1 MSVTSR
7 GSTRVARSGISERFA
22 SASRVGPC
30 CLALILFATIIS
42 RCSRPSPKSAI
53 PAASAASR
61 YLDVLCHRGV
71 LQRGEAFFFLEIIVR
86 SVVVTASETDAVKL
100 ARRSFFV
107 PLLHALRVGFAP
119 WFFAL
124 VRSPSGSLLYD
135 KVLGTGSQRTLQPLK
150 TSLFIKVC
158 S

>member
-1 MSVTSR
+1 MWPGAV
-7 GSTRVARSGISERFA
+7 
-22 SASRVGPC
+22 
-30 CLALILFATIIS
+30 
-42 RCSRPSPKSAI
+42 SPNDSHLLPAWA
-53 PAASAASR
+53 PAASHS
-61 YLDVLCHRGV
+61 YYSQPLSLDAHAPPQKAQFPLPQQQADILTYCVTAVFYSGV
-71 LQRGEAFFFLEIIVR
+71 SHFFFEIIVR

-135 KVLGTGSQRTLQPLK
+135 KVLGTGSQLTPQPLK
-150 TSLFIKVC
+150 TSLFIKVY